1 MLLCNSQQ
9 ARSNVRRHVS
19 RRLSSHTVSVS
30 QSFLVSFFSLQ
41 KNKSLSRRV
50 SLCTY
55 YLPYSQAHPTTL
67 RCSHFFTQKHCWS
80 IMFRAISRRAAP
92 LLLRQQQRSAG
103 PATARL
109 SYYHRLATAATSSS
123 FQNTSPA
130 RKTNQQQDQ
139 QRRSVFIQTESTPNP
154 ESLKFVPTGKAVL
167 DNEDGTGYFVSKT
180 DPLDDILR
188 SPLCKELF
196 KVEGVKGKY
205 L

>member
-1 MLLCNSQQ
+1 MCEREKRLSSPQIFNYSRTTRKL
-9 ARSNVRRHVS
+9 RRHVS
-19 RRLSSHTVSVS
+19 RRLSVLPSGFSIV
-30 QSFLVSFFSLQ
+30 FSLFPFST
-41 KNKSLSRRV
+41 KFEESLFYFL
-50 SLCTY
+50 SLAR
-55 YLPYSQAHPTTL
+55 SEAH
-67 RCSHFFTQKHCWS
+67 RSSHFFIQKHCCS
-80 IMFRAISRRAAP
+80 VMFRTVSRRAAP

-109 SYYHRLATAATSSS
+109 SYHRLAATATSSSS

-130 RKTNQQQDQ
+130 RKKNQQE

-196 KVEGVKGKY
+196 KVEGVKGK
-205 L
+205 